1 MKQLFLSFTLLLGAF
16 SAVAQ
21 DLPKLSPM
29 SKSEHV
35 VGVTKISIQYSRPSV
50 RGRVI
55 FGDVVPYNE
64 VWRLGANE
72 PTKITTSEILIFSTG
87 GDSIQMLS
95 PGTYA
100 IFAFPAADGNW
111 RIVINSDIEQ
121 WGAGN
126 YDASKNI
133 IDLQVKATENQ
144 FTETLLIDINQ
155 ITPYGASLVIA
166 WDKLKVSVP
175 FSVDTKTHAE
185 RNIQDAVA
193 AGKELGK
200 VYNAAA
206 NYHLNITEDYKAGI
220 TYADQSIA
228 LQKTY
233 SNLFLKARLIQKQG
247 DTKQAIKLAEE
258 AKSLAEAE
266 KNERWVSYIQET
278 IDAWKKL

>member
-35 VGVTKISIQYSRPSV
+35 VGVTKITMQYSRPSV

-87 GDSIQMLS
+87 GDSIQTLS

-155 ITPYGASLVIA
+155 VTPYGASLVIA

-193 AGKELGK
+193 AGKDLGK

-278 IDAWKKL
+278 IDTWKKL